1 LDLKNKNIIGIIKTQ
16 YHLLILNFKFFR
28 LLKNKIMINYKRI
41 GIVGGVSPQSS
52 ALFYK
57 TIIEKHY
64 QKNKDYYYP
73 EIIMFSVDFGKIK
86 VLQKENDPTNYIR
99 EFVKAIDSLEKAGAD
114 FAVIASN
121 TPHRVFSQ
129 IEKQV
134 TIPMLSIIDITADYA
149 SNKGFKK
156 LLLLG
161 TNYTMREDFYKQGL
175 KKKGLE
181 TIVPTSE
188 EQEIVNN
195 IIFNELV
202 IGEIREESRQNLVKI
217 VNHYTADA
225 VILGCT
231 ELPLIIRKEDISI
244 ALIDTTDVFA
254 EQTLN
259 FANKS

>member
-1 LDLKNKNIIGIIKTQ
+1 MEK
-16 YHLLILNFKFFR
+16 
-28 LLKNKIMINYKRI
+28 YKRI

-52 ALFYK
+52 VLFYK

-73 EIIMFSVDFGKIK
+73 EIVMFSVDFGKIK
-86 VLQKENDPTNYIR
+86 DFQKEDDPTNYIQ
-99 EFVKAIDSLEKAGAD
+99 EFVRAIDSLENAGAD

-129 IEKQV
+129 IEKQLA
-134 TIPMLSIIDITADYA
+134 IPILSIVNVTADYA
-149 SNKGFKK
+149 FNKGFKQ

-181 TIVPTSE
+181 TIVPTNE

-202 IGEIREESRQNLVKI
+202 IGEIKEMSKLNLIHIIKKHHV
-217 VNHYTADA
+217 DA
-225 VILGCT
+225 LILGCT
-231 ELPLIIRKEDISI
+231 ELPLIIKEKDVEIPI
-244 ALIDTTDVFA
+244 IDTTDIFA
-254 EQTLN
+254 EATLN
-259 FANKS
+259 FAGKSE